1 MKKKVL
7 SILLV
12 IVMVLSLAACGKK
25 DEDAAPSEE
34 KAPDQTAAA
43 AVAEDAARSLS
54 LTEVSFSVTT
64 WSSPNGATVNLTAV
78 PSDYAKGDSAQ
89 LVVRLNDTEVESVP
103 CEWKDKAYTASAELN
118 GADGYGYYVVITG
131 KDGSVAEIPV
141 NTPEE
146 PVDEMLV
153 NLASSLQP
161 YCSLTLND
169 ASLEGDSLTILSGYA
184 LVQAPRITAND
195 ENVACAQANL
205 VLLKDGEEIA
215 STPLTMA
222 PGETDRSYDASIT
235 DMNFTVPGELTDGA
249 QLVLR
254 LDAVLT
260 NGQTLTAQGGS
271 WTMENGVV
279 ANAVG

>member
-12 IVMVLSLAACGKK
+12 IIMVLSLAACGKK
-25 DEDAAPSEE
+25 DEGAAPSEE

-43 AVAEDAARSLS
+43 AAAEDAARSLS

-89 LVVRLNDTEVESVP
+89 FVVRLNDTEVESVP

-131 KDGSVAEIPV
+131 KDGSVTEIPV

-146 PVDEMLV
+146 PVDEKLV
-153 NLASSLQP
+153 NLASSLQS

-169 ASLEGDSLTILSGYA
+169 ASLEGDSLTVLSGYA
-184 LVQAPRITAND
+184 LVQAPRITVND

-205 VLLKDGEEIA
+205 VLLMDGNEIA

-222 PGETDRSYDASIT
+222 PGEADRSYDASIT
-235 DMNFTVPGELTDGA
+235 DMNFEVPGELTDGA

>member
-1 MKKKVL
+1 MKKKVW

-12 IVMVLSLAACGKK
+12 IIMVLSLCACGKK
-25 DEDAAPSEE
+25 DEGSVPTEE
-34 KAPDQTAAA
+34 KTPAQTAAP
-43 AVAEDAARSLS
+43 VEGSARALS

-89 LVVRLNDTEVESVP
+89 FVVRLNGAEVESVP

-153 NLASSLQP
+153 NLASSLQS

-184 LVQAPRITAND
+184 LVQAPRITVND

-205 VLLKDGEEIA
+205 VLLMDGNEIA
-215 STPLTMA
+215 SMPLTMA
-222 PGETDRSYDASIT
+222 PGEMDRSYDASIT
-235 DMNFTVPGELTDGA
+235 DMNFEVPGELTDGA

>member
-12 IVMVLSLAACGKK
+12 IIMVLSLAACGKK
-25 DEDAAPSEE
+25 DEGAAPSEE
-34 KAPDQTAAA
+34 KAPVQTAAS
-43 AVAEDAARSLS
+43 AESSARTLS

-89 LVVRLNDTEVESVP
+89 FVVRLNGAEVESVP
-103 CEWKDKAYTASAELN
+103 CEWKDKAYSASVELN

-131 KDGSVAEIPV
+131 KDGSATELPV

-161 YCSLTLND
+161 YCSLTLNN

-205 VLLKDGEEIA
+205 VLLMDGNEIA

-222 PGETDRSYDASIT
+222 PGEADRSYDASIT
-235 DMNFTVPGELTDGA
+235 DMNFQVPGELTDGA

>member
-12 IVMVLSLAACGKK
+12 VAMVLSLCACGKK
-25 DEDAAPSEE
+25 EESAAPSEE
-34 KAPDQTAAA
+34 KAPAQTAAS
-43 AVAEDAARSLS
+43 AEGPARALS

-78 PSDYAKGDSAQ
+78 PSEYEKGDSAQ
-89 LVVRLNDTEVESVP
+89 FVVRLNGTEVESVP
-103 CEWKDKAYTASAELN
+103 CEWKNKAYSASAELN

-146 PVDEMLV
+146 PVDETLV
-153 NLASSLQP
+153 NLASSLQS

-195 ENVACAQANL
+195 DNIACAQANL
-205 VLLKDGEEIA
+205 VLLKDGEEVA

-235 DMNFTVPGELTDGA
+235 DMNFTIPGELTDGA

-271 WTMENGVV
+271 WTMENGIV

>member
-12 IVMVLSLAACGKK
+12 IIMVLSLAACGKK
-25 DEDAAPSEE
+25 DEGIAPAEE
-34 KAPDQTAAA
+34 KTPAQTAAP
-43 AVAEDAARSLS
+43 AEVPARNLS

-78 PSDYAKGDSAQ
+78 PSEYEKGDSAQ
-89 LVVRLNDTEVESVP
+89 FVVRLNAAEVESVP
-103 CEWKDKAYTASAELN
+103 CEWKDKAYSASAELN

-131 KDGSVAEIPV
+131 KDGSVTEIPV

-146 PVDEMLV
+146 PVDEKLV
-153 NLASSLQP
+153 NLASSLQS

-169 ASLEGDSLTILSGYA
+169 AALEGDSLTILSGYA

-195 ENVACAQANL
+195 DNVACAQANL
-205 VLLKDGEEIA
+205 VLLKDGEEVA

-235 DMNFTVPGELTDGA
+235 DMNFEIPGELTDGA

>member
-1 MKKKVL
+1 MNKNVL
-7 SILLV
+7 SILLA
-12 IVMVLSLAACGKK
+12 IVMVLSLCACGKK
-25 DEDAAPSEE
+25 DEGTAPAEE
-34 KAPDQTAAA
+34 KTPAQTAAPEE
-43 AVAEDAARSLS
+43 VSARNLS

-78 PSDYAKGDSAQ
+78 PSEYEKGDSAQ
-89 LVVRLNDTEVESVP
+89 FVVRLNAAEVESVP
-103 CEWKDKAYTASAELN
+103 CEWKDKAYSASVELN
-118 GADGYGYYVVITG
+118 GADGYGYYVIITG
-131 KDGSVAEIPV
+131 KDGSITEIPV

-146 PVDEMLV
+146 PVDETLV
-153 NLASSLQP
+153 NLASSLQS

-169 ASLEGDSLTILSGYA
+169 ATLDGGSLTVLNGYA

-195 ENVACAQANL
+195 DNVACAQANL
-205 VLLKDGEEIA
+205 VLLKDGEEVA
-215 STPLTMA
+215 SAPLTMA
-222 PGETDRSYDASIT
+222 PGEADRSYDASIT
-235 DMNFTVPGELTDGA
+235 DMNFEIPGELTDGA